1 MEMRMPSPKY
11 SVIFA
16 SKINRALLKDMTFE
30 MPATNKYQ
38 ANLLPAI
45 SPIAIWFQ
53 GSDLLLI
60 AGSVLAVIL
69 IVALILTIVLLLLF
83 LRRSRKPTQPPT
95 KTSGDSA
102 TTPDQQAVAASQA
115 DTDEYT
121 VVQPAESGD
130 PLKTIPV
137 GTVTADDI
145 ATSPS
150 MRLPREVA
158 EAQTLPISGKRP
170 SNIAW
175 HIAGLTDVGLR
186 RDHNEDS
193 LLMTEGLLADD
204 TPYGLYVVADGL
216 GGHQGGEIASRLSVD
231 TIQEKFMQQP
241 PSSATA
247 AFGDWLRDV
256 ALAANHAVLSQQED
270 KNTSQKMGS
279 TLVMALVIGHQVHI
293 ANVGDSRAYHL
304 HQEGIRQVSIDHSL
318 VERLVQIGQL
328 TREEAR
334 KHKNRNVIYNTIG
347 DKSDP
352 EISLYHIAVEPGD
365 RVLLCSDGLNDM
377 LTDDQIWEIS
387 RSNPDPAEACK
398 VMIETANIAG
408 GNDNI
413 TTIIIQMD
421 K

>member
-1 MEMRMPSPKY
+1 MPSPTY
-11 SVIFA
+11 SLIFT
-16 SKINRALLKDMTFE
+16 SKIDRALLNDTIFKAPVANLP
-30 MPATNKYQ
+30 PAT
-38 ANLLPAI
+38 

-53 GSDLLLI
+53 SPDLLLI
-60 AGSVLAVIL
+60 AGSVLAIIL
-69 IVALILTIVLLLLF
+69 IIALALTIVLLYLF
-83 LRRSRKPTQPPT
+83 LRRSRKSAPAP
-95 KTSGDSA
+95 KTTIDDSA
-102 TTPDQQAVAASQA
+102 PTSAQQAVDPSQA
-115 DTDEYT
+115 DTDEHT
-121 VVQPAESGD
+121 VIQPAENGD
-130 PLKTIPV
+130 SLDTIPI

-145 ATSPS
+145 ATSPNL
-150 MRLPREVA
+150 RLPREVA
-158 EAQTLPISGKRP
+158 EAQTLPISGERP
-170 SNIAW
+170 PDITW
-175 HIAGLTDVGLR
+175 QIAGLTDVGLR
-186 RDHNEDS
+186 RDHNEDN

-216 GGHQGGEIASRLSVD
+216 GGHQGGEIASQLSVD
-231 TIQEKFMQQP
+231 TIQEKFLQRP
-241 PSSATA
+241 PRSATT
-247 AFGDWLRDV
+247 AFGDWLKDV

-279 TLVMALVIGHQVHI
+279 TLVMALVIRHQAHI

-304 HQEGIRQVSIDHSL
+304 HQEGIRQISTDHSL

-352 EISLYHIAVEPGD
+352 EISLYHIVIEPGD
-365 RVLLCSDGLNDM
+365 RLLLCSDGLNDM

-398 VMIETANIAG
+398 VMIETANTAG